1 MDINSYISEV
11 FKPITTIFN
20 QEHRKEMI
28 ALFEETADAH
38 QQVFKETNGEDLEW
52 PIWYAKYMQEKTR
65 EIIDLDITVSE
76 LVYLLVAADLDYSD
90 ETPPNHWAD
99 YYTHFFLENIH

>member
-11 FKPITTIFN
+11 FKPTTIIFN
-20 QEHRKEMI
+20 KEHRKEMI
-28 ALFEETADAH
+28 ALFKETTNAH
-38 QQVFKETNGEDLEW
+38 QQAFKESNGEDLEW

-65 EIIDLDITVSE
+65 DIIDLDITVSE

-90 ETPPNHWAD
+90 ETPTEHRAEF
-99 YYTHFFLENIH
+99 YTHFFLDHLS